1 MLNSYYLSSRKSHDK
16 NTIVNLGSVDGKA
29 VIVGNGKP
37 VIIAGPCVLE
47 DEKSA
52 VNLALKLKE
61 TGVNTF
67 RAMLFKPRTS
77 PYSFQGIDKAGIPI
91 LKKIKQITG
100 LILVTEVREIAEA
113 EAVAGYTDVF
123 QIGTR
128 NMSNFNL
135 LKQVGKLQKPVLLKR
150 GMGATIEE
158 LLCAAEYVL
167 AEGNQNVILCERGI
181 RTFENY
187 TRFTLDISAVPAVK
201 ELSHLPIIVD
211 PSHATG
217 RRSLVL
223 PLAKA
228 SIAAGA
234 DGIMLEVHEHPAESK
249 SDPEQAITPDEL
261 KVFFDEFVSS
271 TMQYKH

>member
-1 MLNSYYLSSRKSHDK
+1 M
-16 NTIVNLGSVDGKA
+16 
-29 VIVGNGKP
+29 
-37 VIIAGPCVLE
+37 
-47 DEKSA
+47 
-52 VNLALKLKE
+52 
-61 TGVNTF
+61 
-67 RAMLFKPRTS
+67 
-77 PYSFQGIDKAGIPI
+77 
-91 LKKIKQITG
+91 
-100 LILVTEVREIAEA
+100 
-113 EAVAGYTDVF
+113 
-123 QIGTR
+123 
-128 NMSNFNL
+128 
-135 LKQVGKLQKPVLLKR
+135 
-150 GMGATIEE
+150 
-158 LLCAAEYVL
+158 CAAEYVL

>member
-61 TGVNTF
+61 TGVNIF